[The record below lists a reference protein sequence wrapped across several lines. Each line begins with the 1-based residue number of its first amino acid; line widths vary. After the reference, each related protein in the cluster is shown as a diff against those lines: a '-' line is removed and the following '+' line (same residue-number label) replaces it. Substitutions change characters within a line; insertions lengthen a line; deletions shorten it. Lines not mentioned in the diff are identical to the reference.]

1 MVNANFTQHDKAY
14 VIKVD
19 GETPQILSSLDAQ
32 RLHQVLGRAI
42 AKVMN
47 TDGFPSVTVE
57 GFENSYGY
65 ADLMKIRTSMEL
77 VLFPERRDEEIV
89 SFLEDVWNQR
99 HG

>member
-1 MVNANFTQHDKAY
+1 MVNANFTQHDKEY
-14 VIKVD
+14 VLKVE
-19 GETPQILSSLDAQ
+19 GETLQILSSLEASKVHET
-32 RLHQVLGRAI
+32 LTHAI

-65 ADLMKIRTSMEL
+65 ADLMEIRTSMEL
-77 VLFPERRDEEIV
+77 VLFPERHDEEIV